1 LKLQRRGVWRKSSVE
16 YSFNKNKTFF
26 YNKPARR
33 SGFAVIVKIPF
44 ISIFPISYSPSF
56 LSILPQS
63 SNIIMNYWLVKS
75 EPEKYSWEKFNKD
88 GRTFWDGVRNYAA
101 RNNMRAMKE
110 GDLVFFYHSN
120 EGKEIVGIAKVVKEA
135 YQDPTTDDTN
145 WVVVE
150 LSPVEPLRN
159 PVTLAQVK
167 AEPFLKD
174 LELVRLGRLSVSAV
188 KPAEFD
194 KILEMSR

>member
-1 LKLQRRGVWRKSSVE
+1 MQ
-16 YSFNKNKTFF
+16 
-26 YNKPARR
+26 
-33 SGFAVIVKIPF
+33 
-44 ISIFPISYSPSF
+44 
-56 LSILPQS
+56 
-63 SNIIMNYWLVKS
+63 YWLVKS

-150 LSPVEPLRN
+150 LSPVEPLKH
-159 PVTLAQVK
+159 PVALAQVK
-167 AEPFLKD
+167 AEPMLKD

-194 KILEMSR
+194 KILEMSRG